1 MQYSEVGQDIF
12 ALSVANC
19 KSYIEIGAADPITY
33 NNTLL
38 LEQNGWEG
46 FSLELDNKFKE
57 DWNQKRQN
65 LCVYEDAVNFKYF
78 DIKRYGYLSCDINP
92 PELTLAALKN
102 VISQGIEFDCI
113 TFEHDDYWHEERG
126 FERTLHTTT
135 EYLKANGYK
144 IAVDNVFCVRRRK
157 AWTGEC
163 HFETWYVNKDIDFDT
178 IDYRVW
184 LNNSSI

>member
-1 MQYSEVGQDIF
+1 MQYSQVGQDIF

-33 NNTLL
+33 SNTLL

-78 DIKRYGYLSCDINP
+78 DIKDIKL
-92 PELTLAALKN
+92 E
-102 VISQGIEFDCI
+102 D
-113 TFEHDDYWHEERG
+113 EE
-126 FERTLHTTT
+126 
-135 EYLKANGYK
+135 
-144 IAVDNVFCVRRRK
+144 IQMD
-157 AWTGEC
+157 
-163 HFETWYVNKDIDFDT
+163 KDIKNGLYGET
-178 IDYRVW
+178 V
-184 LNNSSI
+184 